1 MSDALRLVN
10 VGPCRCPGTP
20 HADGDTV
27 SLDTQ
32 LSTPAG
38 IAAQAALMEGSSW
51 EERYSGM
58 VMGLMRF
65 SVRDWTLRDA
75 DGPIP
80 ITAANVD
87 RHLSW
92 LKGGKEVAAAITELH
107 QASILDPFVEAFNQ
121 LRNAKKTPTTDS
133 SRNGSTG
140 TSSTSPP
147 PTSLRKRQ
155 KG

>member
-1 MSDALRLVN
+1 MTDLRTVK

-20 HADGDTV
+20 HPDGDTV

-51 EERYSGM
+51 EERYAGM

-65 SVRDWTLRDA
+65 SVRDWTLRDENGA
-75 DGPIP
+75 IP

-87 RHLSW
+87 QHLPW
-92 LKGGKEVAAAITELH
+92 LRGGKEVAAAITELH
-107 QASILDPFVEAFNQ
+107 QASILDPFVEAFNRQ
-121 LRNAKKTPTTDS
+121 QSAKKTPTTDS
-133 SRNGSTG
+133 SLDGSTD
-140 TSSTSPP
+140 SSLTSPTP
-147 PTSLRKRQ
+147 ISPRKRP